1 MFSSLFSHGQQYRRR
16 RFAHW
21 LALLGAS
28 VLFHVM
34 LVNWAGGNLGIPS
47 LHTKPQNVVSV
58 ALLAPP
64 VAAPTA
70 PPRRKTKPR
79 RPLAPPPPLP
89 AAVTETSALAPQASA
104 EESVPSA
111 NASEEV
117 FPVDAKT
124 PAVLENEDDSAMP
137 QAAPVYK
144 FNPPPPAELTYD
156 VQALR
161 DGKQW
166 HGTGIFRWEA
176 NANSYRLSGEASVRL
191 LFKIT
196 VLNFNSEGAINAH
209 GIAPVLYSETP
220 WRKSMTNTHFQHANK
235 TISFSASTATYPYQ
249 GGEQDRASIMWQL
262 ASIGRGDAAQFA
274 AGTEFDMMVAGV
286 RDAESWRIRVV
297 GMEEIETAY
306 GKMTAWHVLRAPR
319 IGSYD
324 QQLDIW
330 LAPQYEWYPAKL
342 RYTYANGDY
351 LDMSLSNLTPS
362 ALH

>member
-1 MFSSLFSHGQQYRRR
+1 MSSSPLSHGQQYRHR
-16 RFAHW
+16 RFARW
-21 LALLGAS
+21 LGLLGAS
-28 VLFHVM
+28 ALFHVV

-64 VAAPTA
+64 VAAPSA
-70 PPRRKTKPR
+70 PPQRKAKPR
-79 RPLAPPPPLP
+79 RPSAPPPPRP
-89 AAVTETSALAPQASA
+89 TAVTETSAPAPQASA
-104 EESVPSA
+104 EETVTSTNTSEALPLDAEASA
-111 NASEEV
+111 A
-117 FPVDAKT
+117 
-124 PAVLENEDDSAMP
+124 LESEDDNAMP
-137 QAAPVYK
+137 QATPAYK

-196 VLNFNSEGAINAH
+196 VLNFNSEGVINAQ

-220 WRKSMTNTHFQHANK
+220 WRKSMTNTHFQHASK
-235 TISFSASTATYPYQ
+235 MISFSASTATYPYQ

-274 AGTEFDMMVAGV
+274 VGTEFDIVVAGV
-286 RDAESWRIRVV
+286 RDAENWRIRVI

-324 QQLDIW
+324 QQIDIW